1 MNRRNALK
9 AMAGTSFGIAIPAAG
24 LVAGQSHIHISR
36 TAATDATEP
45 TDSCNMLRIKGSWE
59 NAKPLIDRFSDDQM
73 IGRITYLSVE
83 RDEDFVVI
91 RWKDG
96 DAGASIWGSK
106 PWGYFSQP
114 AGLMGPLNCKPVQ
127 F

>member
-9 AMAGTSFGIAIPAAG
+9 AMAGASFGIAIPAAE

-36 TAATDATEP
+36 TATDATDP
-45 TDSCNMLRIKGSWE
+45 DAGCNMVRIKGSWA
-59 NAKPLIDRFSDDQM
+59 NAKPLIDKFSDDQM
-73 IGRITYLSVE
+73 TGRITYLSVE
-83 RDEDFVVI
+83 RDEEFVVI

-106 PWGYFSQP
+106 P
-114 AGLMGPLNCKPVQ
+114 VRV
-127 F
+127 